1 MYTSLIV
8 AAVALV
14 AILYL
19 IIRSR
24 KKEAHHLDDI
34 HIGGEEPKEK

>member
-1 MYTSLIV
+1 MEVSLIV
-8 AAVALV
+8 AAVLLIGAF
-14 AILYL
+14 YW

-34 HIGGEEPKEK
+34 HITTDTKK